1 MKNKIKFLAQSEH
14 VWEVRERPIPAA
26 KKIPQWWKD
35 IPAYSNGA
43 NQLILD
49 PAPNVTVK
57 RCIPTLDMLST
68 GYYMPLWTDCLIK
81 QENGFPVINWNVSE
95 RPFDVW
101 PQHHVS
107 TFNFGEEYCNV
118 PFKYFHGWTV
128 KTPPGWSCLFTHP
141 VAYPDLPFKS
151 ISGIVDTDIF
161 DVEINVPIVIKKGFE
176 GTIEKG
182 TPMFQIIPFKR
193 SHWDSEFELKKQNQ
207 HYFDKEKLYS
217 KINRAYGHLVKD
229 KKIYR

>member
-1 MKNKIKFLAQSEH
+1 MSNKIKFLAQSEH
-14 VWEVRERPIPAA
+14 VWEVRERPFPAA

-35 IPAYSNGA
+35 IPVYGNDADK
-43 NQLILD
+43 LILD

-57 RCIPTLDMLST
+57 KCIPTVDMFST
-68 GYYMPLWTDCLIK
+68 GYYMPLWSDCLIK
-81 QENGFPVINWNVSE
+81 QEDGFPTINWNVSE
-95 RPFDVW
+95 PVFDTW
-101 PQHHVS
+101 PQVQVS
-107 TFNFGEEYCNV
+107 SFNFGKEYSNV
-118 PFKYFHGWTV
+118 AFKYLHGWTI

-151 ISGIVDTDIF
+151 ISGIVDTD
-161 DVEINVPIVIKKGFE
+161 VLNTGINVPVVIKKGFE
-176 GTIEKG
+176 GTIEQG

-207 HYFDKEKLYS
+207 DYFDLEKLRS
-217 KINRAYGHLVKD
+217 KIIRAYGHLIKD